1 MGADR
6 IKMFG
11 SHTPQGE
18 GFMPRI
24 STPFAMTVALIV
36 VALFGGRAERWDR
49 LASGHEA
56 QEQRRKARNAALMR
70 WRFRDPAHKVGG
82 RMTTTAHGCGWDR
95 TASRDSHAPSCLR
108 RRSRET

>member
-1 MGADR
+1 
-6 IKMFG
+6 MFG

-49 LASGHEA
+49 LAGWHEA
-56 QEQRRKARNAALMR
+56 QEQRR
-70 WRFRDPAHKVGG
+70 
-82 RMTTTAHGCGWDR
+82 
-95 TASRDSHAPSCLR
+95 
-108 RRSRET
+108 